1 MKPCSLLV
9 VPLDALTPDPEQ
21 VRRAFGEEELVGLGR
36 SLAAGQLHPI
46 LAYRKGDRIIILD
59 GERRWRAAKLAGLK
73 SLDVLVVPE
82 PEGPGDIT
90 LAQLAANLQR
100 ADLNP
105 VEKAEGIRRV
115 MTETGRPASEVAAT
129 LGLSPAS
136 VSRLLSLLELPGEI
150 RDRVRAGTLAAST
163 AYQIARAGSREAQ
176 EALAEKAGKN
186 GLSREALAERVRA
199 VLPQKGRKAAT
210 RFQAVL
216 GGGRTI
222 TLAGE
227 GLASLDQLVEWT
239 EELLAK
245 ARKVRSKGLE
255 LSTFAALLRDE
266 AGAGRAN
273 DEGGAPC

>member
-9 VPLDALTPDPEQ
+9 VPLDALTPDSAQ
-21 VRRAFGEEELVGLGR
+21 VRRDFNEEELVGLGR
-36 SLAAGQLHPI
+36 SLVAGQLHPI

-59 GERRWRAAKLAGLK
+59 GERRWRAARLAGLK

-82 PEGPGDIT
+82 PKGPGDIL

-105 VEKAEGIRRV
+105 VEKAEGIRRA
-115 MTETGRPASEVAAT
+115 MTESGATASAVASM
-129 LGLSPAS
+129 LGLSTAS

-150 RDRVRAGTLAAST
+150 QDRVRAGTLAASA
-163 AYQIARAGSREAQ
+163 AYQIARAESREEQ
-176 EALAEKAGKN
+176 EQLAGEAGKN
-186 GLSREALAERVRA
+186 GLSREALAERVRGDK
-199 VLPQKGRKAAT
+199 PQKGRKAAV

-216 GGGRTI
+216 GQGRTI

-227 GLASLDQLVEWT
+227 GLTSLEHLVEWT

-255 LSTFAALLRDE
+255 LATFAALLRDE

-273 DEGGAPC
+273 GEGGAPC

>member
-9 VPLDALTPDPEQ
+9 VPLDALTPDPAQ

-46 LAYRKGDRIIILD
+46 LAYRKGDQIIILD
-59 GERRWRAAKLAGLK
+59 GERRWRAAKLGGLK
-73 SLDVLVVPE
+73 SLDVLLVPE
-82 PEGPGDIT
+82 PEGPGDIA

-100 ADLNP
+100 ADLDP

-115 MTETGRPASEVAAT
+115 MTETGQSASEVAAT

-136 VSRLLSLLELPGEI
+136 VSRLLALLELPGEI
-150 RDRVRAGTLAAST
+150 QDRVRAGTLAASA

-186 GLSREALAERVRA
+186 GLSREALAERVRDGK
-199 VLPQKGRKAAT
+199 PQKGRKAAA

-216 GGGRTI
+216 GKGRTI

-227 GLASLDQLVEWT
+227 GLTSLEQLVEWT

-255 LSTFAALLRDE
+255 LATFAALLRDE

-273 DEGGAPC
+273 GEGGAPC